1 MNYFLTCV
9 IKYLSSFM
17 RVVDLFNSY
26 FDAGAKELLQ
36 SISVKQ
42 GKKMDSPESAKDIK
56 KFINSFK
63 AWYSFCP
70 KIMPALNV
78 FYVWIRC
85 VAHHL
90 TSKYYVVSMEKSMHE
105 WWLVLFWVFGTYGNL
120 LVSLSCTFHTNSK
133 QVLNF
138 LFSFICHFFFSVLQT
153 VSISLQIHSITCW
166 QQIDQHLLEIFFS
179 LFFL

>member
-1 MNYFLTCV
+1 
-9 IKYLSSFM
+9 M

-138 LFSFICHFFFSVLQT
+138 LFSFICHFFFFCSTDGVYKPADTLYHMLT
-153 VSISLQIHSITCW
+153 TNRPTFAWDFL
-166 QQIDQHLLEIFFS
+166 FS
-179 LFFL
+179 LFSLKHNLFGHS